1 MNLDQLRDII
11 PFNGALLIHAITALV
26 ILIAGWIIA
35 GFFRRKIRRSKL
47 SQQAVNDTLRPVL
60 ASTVYYFILLTAVY
74 AALIRIGITPTALLA
89 AFGAAGLAIALALKD
104 TLANIAAGVMLL
116 FVRSLQVG
124 DYVELP
130 GTSGTIEE
138 IGLFS
143 TNLRDSQGIAIYV
156 PNNIIWSNRVQNY
169 NRHGA
174 RRAIINIV
182 VPYDTNLKQAQDI
195 LTTVLEQTPDVQSLP
210 STPEVHVLDFIDRGI
225 SLTCRLWLPGDNW
238 LARTS
243 SLRINIKDALDSA
256 NIHMQAQQIFT
267 LTA

>member
-1 MNLDQLRDII
+1 MSWDNLSNFVLANSQI
-11 PFNGALLIHAITALV
+11 ALN
-26 ILIAGWIIA
+26 IIA
-35 GFFRRKIRRSKL
+35 ALSILFVGWVIASFFRRRIRRSTL
-47 SQQAVNDTLRPVL
+47 SKRTFNDTLRPVL
-60 ASTVYYFILLTAVY
+60 ASLAYYFIILTALY
-74 AALIRIGITPTALLA
+74 AALRQIGVEPTTLLA

-130 GTSGTIEE
+130 STSGTIEE

-174 RRAIINIV
+174 RKAIINIV
-182 VPYDTNLKQAQDI
+182 VSYNTDLKQAQTILMSVLRATVDI
-195 LTTVLEQTPDVQSLP
+195 KTEPTG
-210 STPEVHVLDFIDRGI
+210 PEVYVTEFLDRGANI
-225 SLTCRLWLPGDNW
+225 SCRLWLPGDNW
-238 LARTS
+238 TARTS
-243 SLRINIKDALDSA
+243 DIHINLKQALDKA
-256 NIHMQAQQIFT
+256 GIKIATYQAVR
-267 LTA
+267 

>member
-1 MNLDQLRDII
+1 MNWDHVSDLVLANSQI
-11 PFNGALLIHAITALV
+11 ALNIMAAV
-26 ILIAGWIIA
+26 SILFAGWVIA
-35 GFFRRKIRRSKL
+35 SFFRRRIRRSTL
-47 SQQAVNDTLRPVL
+47 SKRALNDTLRPVL
-60 ASTVYYFILLTAVY
+60 GSLTYYFIILTALY
-74 AALIRIGITPTALLA
+74 AALRQIGVEPTTLLA

-130 GTSGTIEE
+130 GISGTIEE

-174 RRAIINIV
+174 RKAIINIAV
-182 VPYDTNLKQAQDI
+182 SYNTDLKQAQTI
-195 LTTVLEQTPDVQSLP
+195 LMSVLRATVDVKP
-210 STPEVHVLDFIDRGI
+210 EPTGPEVYVTEFLDHGANI
-225 SLTCRLWLPGDNW
+225 SCRLWLPGDNW
-238 LARTS
+238 TARTS
-243 SLRINIKDALDSA
+243 DIRINLKQALDKA
-256 NIHMQAQQIFT
+256 DIKIATYQA
-267 LTA
+267 AR